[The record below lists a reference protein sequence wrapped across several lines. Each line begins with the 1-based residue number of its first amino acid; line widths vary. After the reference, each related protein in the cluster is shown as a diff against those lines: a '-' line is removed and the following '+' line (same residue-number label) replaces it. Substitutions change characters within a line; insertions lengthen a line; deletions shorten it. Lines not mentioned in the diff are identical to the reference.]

1 MPQWYRGPGERIL
14 SLTSLFTGQMKPQ
27 NTEEGLC
34 HSTRKPWDTPLA
46 TTFFDLLLYTTSF
59 DLLFYLSLLRLS
71 KSPSEGRGYILAM
84 VGHMAITHSPLILNM
99 LAVTQRGEGISFT
112 KADVCQVNDSW
123 WQLMTSDRQFWSGKE
138 IQKFLFE
145 VFCRATQSRSWEYF
159 NWYETRN
166 LGRKEK
172 VKINKY
178 LSMLFLL
185 FTVIGKSYI
194 LVTFLIG
201 SDTFI
206 K

>member
-1 MPQWYRGPGERIL
+1 MAQAKEFSN
-14 SLTSLFTGQMKPQ
+14 SLTSLFTGHVKPQ

-34 HSTRKPWDTPLA
+34 HSTSKPWDTPLA

-138 IQKFLFE
+138 IQMQVSVRGIQPCNSKSFLRIF
-145 VFCRATQSRSWEYF
+145 Q
-159 NWYETRN
+159 
-166 LGRKEK
+166 
-172 VKINKY
+172 
-178 LSMLFLL
+178 
-185 FTVIGKSYI
+185 
-194 LVTFLIG
+194 LIWN
-201 SDTFI
+201 
-206 K
+206 